1 MDFHDLI
8 SRYKPLIKQHWIPLG
23 LACIGLIFLAYGL
36 IALLASSNS
45 SDSIIFEPAS
55 PDASRGGPAGEVKS
69 QNLSKEIMV
78 DVAGAVVKPGVY
90 HLSSEARLQDALI
103 AAGGLSGN
111 ADRAWVAKSLNL
123 AAKLQDAAKI
133 YIPNKNEN
141 SSIRQAE
148 DKNQNYTGGS
158 SGTGVINSNQ
168 QMNVNTANQSQL
180 ESLSGVGSVTAQKI
194 IDGRPY
200 SSIEELLSKKI
211 VGKSVFGKIKDKLSV
226 Y

>member
-1 MDFHDLI
+1 MEFFHSLL
-8 SRYKPLIKQHWIPLG
+8 SRYKPFLKQHWIATSVG
-23 LACIGLIFLAYGL
+23 LFGLMFFIYGL
-36 IALLASSNS
+36 IVLLASSKAS
-45 SDSIIFEPAS
+45 EDVVFEPAT
-55 PDASRGGPAGEVKS
+55 EVKS
-69 QNLSKEIMV
+69 ASAKQSIIV

-133 YIPNKNEN
+133 YIPTMSE
-141 SSIRQAE
+141 SSKG
-148 DKNQNYTGGS
+148 DTGDRGAIGGLGS
-158 SGTGVINSNQ
+158 TGIVNSNQ
-168 QMNVNTANQSQL
+168 QMNVNTASQSQL
-180 ESLSGVGSVTAQKI
+180 ESLSGVGPVTAQKI

-200 SSIEELLSKKI
+200 SSIDELLSKKI
-211 VGKSVFGKIKDKLSV
+211 VGKSVFGKIKDKIAV